1 MQENSK
7 AELVK
12 RYIFFLLGLF
22 VNSLGVACITKAN
35 LGTSP
40 ITSVP
45 YVLSL
50 AFRPTIGQF
59 TIVWSLLLVA
69 VQILL
74 LRRSFQLIN
83 LLQIPV
89 SILFGFFIDFSMD
102 VVLGWLAPGA
112 YPAKLVSLLIGCV
125 ILGFGVFMEVAANVV
140 MLPGE
145 ATSKALTQ
153 ITGREFGTVK
163 ICVDVTMCVTAVVI
177 SLILLR
183 SVQGVR
189 EGTVIAALLVGA
201 ISKVFSRCLNTSLQ
215 KLFQPSAKYAAAG
228 VMTEQISES

>member
-7 AELVK
+7 NELVR

-22 VNSLGVACITKAN
+22 VNSLGAACITKAN

-45 YVLSL
+45 YVLSM

-74 LRRSFQLIN
+74 LRRSFQLVN

-102 VVLGWLAPGA
+102 VVLGWLAPDG
-112 YPAKLVSLLIGCV
+112 YPAQLVSLLIGCV
-125 ILGFGVFMEVAANVV
+125 VLGFGVFMEVAANVV

-145 ATSKALTQ
+145 ATSKAPTQ

-163 ICVDVTMCVTAVVI
+163 ICVDVTMCVTAVVL
-177 SLILLR
+177 SLILLHA
-183 SVQGVR
+183 VQGVR

-201 ISKVFSRCLNTSLQ
+201 ISRVFSRWLNTSVQ
-215 KLFQPSAKYAAAG
+215 KLFQSSVKYAAANT
-228 VMTEQISES
+228 MTEQISES